1 MSVSLIKGT
10 AIPRPHFLRTSGV
23 AARVGIVGMFWAAI
37 IVGFSTPVLSLAA
50 DATHVVQMKI
60 RPQPLG
66 AALQE
71 LASQSGMQIIFFS
84 KLAEGYYS
92 PAVNGKFTPEA
103 ALGIL
108 LDGTGLTF
116 HRINNNTIE
125 VRTRAAFHKTSN
137 AAEAGSAAE
146 ESTAEAGTSAASG
159 PPRWA
164 LRLAQA
170 DPAGRPAAERPTTVP
185 ESEYGGTIQEVIV
198 T

>member
-10 AIPRPHFLRTSGV
+10 GIPRPHHLRTSGTV
-23 AARVGIVGMFWAAI
+23 ARVGIVGMFWAAI

-108 LDGTGLTF
+108 LNGTGLTF
-116 HRINNNTIE
+116 HQINNTPLRCRRPRRFIKRPTRGSLSPRPGM
-125 VRTRAAFHKTSN
+125 VRPR
-137 AAEAGSAAE
+137 
-146 ESTAEAGTSAASG
+146 
-159 PPRWA
+159 PPSPQTVLQR
-164 LRLAQA
+164 R
-170 DPAGRPAAERPTTVP
+170 PAGH
-185 ESEYGGTIQEVIV
+185 
-198 T
+198 